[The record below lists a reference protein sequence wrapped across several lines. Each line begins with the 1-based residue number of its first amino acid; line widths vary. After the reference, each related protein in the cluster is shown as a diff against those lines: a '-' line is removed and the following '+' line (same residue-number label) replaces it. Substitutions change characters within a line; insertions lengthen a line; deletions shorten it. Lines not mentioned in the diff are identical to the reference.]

1 MLSTLCGLLC
11 YPSSL
16 QIWTHEIN
24 LNTESEKRLVA
35 AAFAVIAINAISV
48 TFLGCSSEK
57 ARIAPGS
64 SSDNPERAETRVA
77 ASVEHPDWY
86 LTETCR
92 ECHEAEYNDWLGSHH
107 HLAHRRLDPEKDLE
121 AFSQGEVE
129 DQAGRIYRLSG
140 TDPDFNIEEVGS
152 GLPSEVDSVIGETP
166 IRQYLVSFPDGHY
179 QIQGLT

>member
-1 MLSTLCGLLC
+1 MRSAQSRESFRLILVFMASSARQSVEFAFNSLRAPLLSIQFTNRDFMRLT
-11 YPSSL
+11 
-16 QIWTHEIN
+16 QTRN
-24 LNTESEKRLVA
+24 LRKRLVA

-57 ARIAPGS
+57 ASDSSGKL

-121 AFSQGEVE
+121 AFYT
-129 DQAGRIYRLSG
+129 R
-140 TDPDFNIEEVGS
+140 F
-152 GLPSEVDSVIGETP
+152 
-166 IRQYLVSFPDGHY
+166 
-179 QIQGLT
+179 

>member
-1 MLSTLCGLLC
+1 MRLT
-11 YPSSL
+11 
-16 QIWTHEIN
+16 QTRN
-24 LNTESEKRLVA
+24 LRKRLFASAFVVA
-35 AAFAVIAINAISV
+35 AVNAISV

-57 ARIAPGS
+57 VSDGAEKFS
-64 SSDNPERAETRVA
+64 SEKPELAGAQVA

-140 TDPDFNIEEVGS
+140 MDPEFSIEEVDS
-152 GLPSEVDSVIGETP
+152 GLTRTGDVFGTPSYMAPAQISCDS
-166 IRQYLVSFPDGHY
+166 RPDAR
-179 QIQGLT
+179 